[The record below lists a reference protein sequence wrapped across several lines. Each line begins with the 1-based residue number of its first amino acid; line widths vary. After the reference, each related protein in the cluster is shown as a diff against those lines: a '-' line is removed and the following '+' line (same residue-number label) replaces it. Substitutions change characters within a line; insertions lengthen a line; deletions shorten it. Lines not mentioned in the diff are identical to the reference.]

1 MALPKLS
8 VPEYDLTLPSNGQKI
23 RYRPFLV
30 KEQKI
35 LMIAQEG
42 NDEKETVDAVK
53 KIISNC
59 CLTEGVDVEEMPL
72 FDVEYFFLN
81 LRSKSVGE
89 KVSLYFR
96 HQKCPEN
103 DNEPAKNQTEIEVD
117 LNKVKVVKDKKH
129 NPNIKLTKDIGIVM
143 KHPKVNS
150 MGKFQSNKEKD
161 MSLIFK
167 IIGECIDQV
176 YDADDT
182 YSATDYTP
190 KELDEFLSNMT
201 EDQFLKIQT
210 FFETMPKI
218 KQNVKFKCVDC
229 EFEDVVEVE
238 GLQNFFI

>member
-96 HQKCPEN
+96 HQKCQKMIMN
-103 DNEPAKNQTEIEVD
+103 LQRIRQR
-117 LNKVKVVKDKKH
+117 L
-129 NPNIKLTKDIGIVM
+129 KLI
-143 KHPKVNS
+143 
-150 MGKFQSNKEKD
+150 
-161 MSLIFK
+161 
-167 IIGECIDQV
+167 
-176 YDADDT
+176 
-182 YSATDYTP
+182 
-190 KELDEFLSNMT
+190 
-201 EDQFLKIQT
+201 
-210 FFETMPKI
+210 
-218 KQNVKFKCVDC
+218 
-229 EFEDVVEVE
+229 
-238 GLQNFFI
+238 